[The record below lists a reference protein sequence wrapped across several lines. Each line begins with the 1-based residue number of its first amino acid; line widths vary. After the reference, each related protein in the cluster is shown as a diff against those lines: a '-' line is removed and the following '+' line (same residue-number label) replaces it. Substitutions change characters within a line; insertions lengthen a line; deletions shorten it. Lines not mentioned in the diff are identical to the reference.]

1 MRPGRI
7 FLFLLAVVLTLFILS
22 LATGNRKLWGDK
34 SLFNA
39 PSDTSLQQSAPADT
53 VPVQEVLPD
62 TVLPEADLPVA
73 ALPDTTLPAKALLDT
88 TLPESITRDTQPI
101 AALKDSV
108 SRATVAPFFPGDAI
122 RDSLAAGKQVRIMYY
137 GDSQIEGDRMTSL
150 LRKRLRESGGGSGPG
165 LISPVMPVMYT
176 RSFVVKSSANWV
188 RYTLLDYR
196 SGVLPHNRLGPMLAV
211 CRFKPP
217 QDTLKE
223 PVYAS
228 VKITPVP
235 GADESVSKYENLR
248 IFYGNNPDTV
258 FVSVRSGSKLLD
270 FAMLETGTG
279 PLEYHTPLPSLS
291 DITIEFTGRSS
302 PDIYALSLESSD
314 GVIVDNIP
322 VRGSAGLE
330 FVMTDPEG
338 FEECFSKLHPDLI
351 FHQFGLNVVRN
362 VRSEYHYYE
371 EGLVKQVGYL
381 RKTSG
386 GVPVVLVSLTDMAL
400 KTEDTIIPYKNIP
413 AIRNAQRKAAL
424 RSGVIF
430 WDAWE
435 SMGGKGSIVKWS
447 KHIPPLAA
455 KDLTH
460 LSNAGADTIALRIY
474 SDLLIA
480 KTMEVSTPPDTLLI
494 AAADT
499 AVLPEPE
506 TTETITADEV
516 LTVEEPQAESRTSV
530 LSFLKYNPKKTFI
543 FTTPA
548 FWTFLLVVMAGFA
561 LIRKKRAMCHTWLL
575 LVSLYF
581 YYKAGGLFFILLLFS
596 CVTTYLTAL
605 YTSRATGRPMKR
617 FWLILN
623 IIVSLGLLSY
633 FKYAGF
639 FTESVN
645 SLLGTSFRSYDFFSA
660 WSNNMFGTGFDVS
673 QIILPIGISFFTF
686 QALSYN
692 IDVYRGKIE
701 PVRSFID
708 YSFYHTFF
716 PQLIAGPI
724 VRASEFVPQMKG
736 EYTISRNEFGQAVFL
751 ILQGLIK
758 KVIISDFISVGF
770 IDRVFDTPALYSG
783 FENLM
788 SVYGYGLQIY
798 CDFSGYTD
806 IAIGVALLMGF
817 RLPLNFNSPYKAS
830 NISEFWK
837 RWHITLSRWL
847 KDYLYV
853 PLGGNRHG
861 AVRTGISLMVTMLIG
876 GLWHGAATRFVIW
889 GGMHGVALVID
900 KIWQW
905 IFRGVKRK
913 SYIAHLAGIIITF
926 NFVSF
931 AWIFFR
937 AGSMEDAGV
946 MLSQIFSSF
955 SPGNYR
961 VVLMAYLPVLI
972 LIASGYIL
980 HFLPVTVKEAYRG
993 LFIRTPLVIKFLIVI
1008 GVAILL
1014 NKVGTEVLQPF
1025 IYFRF

>member
-22 LATGNRKLWGDK
+22 LATGDRKLWGDK
-34 SLFNA
+34 SLFKV
-39 PSDTSLQQSAPADT
+39 PSDTSLQQSSLADT
-53 VPVQEVLPD
+53 VSVQAALPEPVSPEAVLPD
-62 TVLPEADLPVA
+62 TTQPEM
-73 ALPDTTLPAKALLDT
+73 
-88 TLPESITRDTQPI
+88 ITRDTLP
-101 AALKDSV
+101 APALKDSV
-108 SRATVAPFFPGDAI
+108 SRATVTPFFPGDAI
-122 RDSLAAGKQVRIMYY
+122 RDSLAAGKQVRIMFY
-137 GDSQIEGDRMTSL
+137 GDSQIEGDRLTSL
-150 LRKRLRESGGGSGPG
+150 LRKQLRESGGGTGPG
-165 LISPVMPVMYT
+165 LISPVTPVMYT
-176 RSFVVKSSANWV
+176 RSYVVKSSANWV

-217 QDTLKE
+217 QDTLNT

-228 VKITPVP
+228 VKINPVP

-270 FAMLETGTG
+270 FTMLETGAG
-279 PLEYHTPLPSLS
+279 PLEYSTSLPSLS
-291 DITIEFTGRSS
+291 DIIIEFTGRSS

-330 FVMTDPEG
+330 FVMTDTAGLEG
-338 FEECFSKLHPDLI
+338 CFAKLHPDMI

-371 EGLVKQVGYL
+371 EGLVKQVDYL
-381 RKTSG
+381 RKVTG

-400 KTEDTIIPYKNIP
+400 KSEDTIIPYTNIP
-413 AIRNAQRKAAL
+413 AIRDAQKKAAG

-430 WDAWE
+430 WDAWA
-435 SMGGKGSIVKWS
+435 SMGGKGSIVKWFN
-447 KHIPPLAA
+447 HVPPLAS

-480 KTMEVSTPPDTLLI
+480 KTMAVSTPPDTLS
-494 AAADT
+494 AAAGT
-499 AVLPEPE
+499 VGLPDPE
-506 TTETITADEV
+506 TAESAVADTV
-516 LTVEEPQAESRTSV
+516 LTVEKPETKSRTSV
-530 LSFLKYNPKKTFI
+530 LSFLKYNPQKTFI

-605 YTSRATGRPMKR
+605 YTSRAKGRPMKR
-617 FWLILN
+617 FWLIIN

-639 FTESVN
+639 FTESIN
-645 SLLGTSFRSYDFFSA
+645 SFLGTSFRSYDFFSA

-701 PVRSFID
+701 PVKSFID

-736 EYTISRNEFGQAVFL
+736 EYTISRNEFGHGLFL

-806 IAIGVALLMGF
+806 IAIGVAMLMGF

-830 NISEFWK
+830 NISDFWK

-861 AVRTGISLMVTMLIG
+861 AVRTGINLMITMLIG
-876 GLWHGAATRFVIW
+876 GLWHGAATRFVLW
-889 GGMHGVALVID
+889 GGLHGIALVID

-905 IFRGVKRK
+905 MFRGVKRK
-913 SYIAHLAGIIITF
+913 SRIAQLAGIIITF

-993 LFIRTPLVIKFLIVI
+993 LFIRMPLVIKFLIAI

>member
-22 LATGNRKLWGDK
+22 LAAGDRKLWGDK
-34 SLFNA
+34 SLFKV
-39 PSDTSLQQSAPADT
+39 PSDTTLQQSNPAGP
-53 VPVQEVLPD
+53 VPAQAVVPD
-62 TVLPEADLPVA
+62 TTAPVVT
-73 ALPDTTLPAKALLDT
+73 LPDTTLSEAIK
-88 TLPESITRDTQPI
+88 RNTQTVS
-101 AALKDSV
+101 AVKDSV
-108 SRATVAPFFPGDAI
+108 SQATVAPFFPGDAI

-137 GDSQIEGDRMTSL
+137 GDSQVEGDRMTSL
-150 LRKRLRESGGGSGPG
+150 LRKQLRENGGGTGPG

-176 RSFVVKSSANWV
+176 RSYVVKSSANWV

-270 FAMLETGTG
+270 FAMLETGSG
-279 PLEYHTPLPSLS
+279 PLEYSTPLPSLS

-302 PDIYALSLESSD
+302 PDIYALSLESND

-330 FVMTDPEG
+330 FVMTDAEC
-338 FEECFSKLHPDLI
+338 FKECFSKLHPDMI

-371 EGLVKQVGYL
+371 EGLVKQVDFL
-381 RKTSG
+381 RKVSG
-386 GVPVVLVSLTDMAL
+386 GAPVVLVSLTDMAL

-413 AIRNAQRKAAL
+413 AIRDAQRRAAV

-435 SMGGKGSIVKWS
+435 SMGGKGSIVRWS

-460 LSNAGADTIALRIY
+460 LSNAGADTMASRIY
-474 SDLLIA
+474 SDLLTA
-480 KTMEVSTPPDTLLI
+480 KTMAAALPADTLI
-494 AAADT
+494 AAAGT
-499 AVLPEPE
+499 VVLPV
-506 TTETITADEV
+506 TVTAESAVADTVLTDEV
-516 LTVEEPQAESRTSV
+516 PQAVSRTSV

-596 CVTTYLTAL
+596 CVTTYLTAI
-605 YTSRATGRPMKR
+605 YTSRATGKPMKR

-660 WSNNMFGTGFDVS
+660 WSNNMFGTRFDVS

-701 PVRSFID
+701 PVKSFID

-736 EYTISRNEFGQAVFL
+736 EYTISRNEFGQALFL

-758 KVIISDFISVGF
+758 KVIISDFISVNF

-830 NISEFWK
+830 NISDFWK

-861 AVRTGISLMVTMLIG
+861 AVRTGINLMITMLIG
-876 GLWHGAATRFVIW
+876 GLWHGAATRFVLW
-889 GGMHGVALVID
+889 GGMHGIALVID

-905 IFRGVKRK
+905 IFRGVKRT
-913 SYIAHLAGIIITF
+913 SPIAHLAGIIITF

>member
-7 FLFLLAVVLTLFILS
+7 FLFLLAVVLALFILS
-22 LATGNRKLWGDK
+22 LAAGNRKLWGDK
-34 SLFNA
+34 SLNEI
-39 PSDTSLQQSAPADT
+39 PPDTSLQQFYPADS
-53 VPVQEVLPD
+53 VPVQAIRPD
-62 TVLPEADLPVA
+62 TTLSEK
-73 ALPDTTLPAKALLDT
+73 ALPDTTLTHAVTHDT
-88 TLPESITRDTQPI
+88 LSAP
-101 AALKDSV
+101 ALKDSV
-108 SRATVAPFFPGDAI
+108 SSVTVAPFFPGDAI
-122 RDSLAAGKQVRIMYY
+122 RDSLAAGKQVRIMFY
-137 GDSQIEGDRMTSL
+137 GDSQIEGDRLTSL
-150 LRKRLRESGGGSGPG
+150 LRKELRENRGGTGPG
-165 LISPVMPVMYT
+165 LISPLMPVMYT
-176 RSFVVKSSANWV
+176 RSYVVKSSANWV

-196 SGVLPHNRLGPMLAV
+196 SGALPHNRLGPMLAV
-211 CRFKPP
+211 CRFKSP
-217 QDTLKE
+217 QDTLRE

-270 FAMLETGTG
+270 FAMLETGAG
-279 PLEYHTPLPSLS
+279 PLEYYTPLPSLS
-291 DITIEFTGRSS
+291 DVTIEFTGRSS
-302 PDIYALSLESSD
+302 PDIYALSLESND

-338 FEECFSKLHPDLI
+338 FEGCFSKLHPDMI

-371 EGLVKQVGYL
+371 EGLAKQVDYL
-381 RKTSG
+381 RNVSG
-386 GVPVVLVSLTDMAL
+386 GAPVVLVSLTDMAL
-400 KTEDTIIPYKNIP
+400 KSDDTIIPYRNIP
-413 AIRNAQRKAAL
+413 AIRDAQKRAAI

-435 SMGGKGSIVKWS
+435 AMGGRGSIVKWYN
-447 KHIPPLAA
+447 HMPPLAS

-460 LSNAGADTIALRIY
+460 LSNAGADTMASKIY
-474 SDLLIA
+474 SDLLTARTVAASI
-480 KTMEVSTPPDTLLI
+480 PPDTLF
-494 AAADT
+494 AAADPG
-499 AVLPEPE
+499 VLPD
-506 TTETITADEV
+506 TATAEAAQEDEV
-516 LTVEEPQAESRTSV
+516 LTVEEPQAERRV
-530 LSFLKYNPKKTFI
+530 PLFSFLKYNPQKTFI

-548 FWTFLLVVMAGFA
+548 FWIFLLVVMAGFA
-561 LIRKKRAMCHTWLL
+561 LIRKRRAMCHTWLL

-596 CVTTYLTAL
+596 CVSTYLTAL
-605 YTSRATGRPMKR
+605 YTSRAAGRPMKR

-623 IIVSLGLLSY
+623 IIVSLGFLSY

-639 FTESVN
+639 FTESIN

-660 WSNNMFGTGFDVS
+660 WSNRMFGTAFDVS
-673 QIILPIGISFFTF
+673 DIILPIGISFFTF

-701 PVRSFID
+701 PVKNFID

-724 VRASEFVPQMKG
+724 VRASEFIPQMKG
-736 EYTISRNEFGQAVFL
+736 EYTISRNEFGHSLFL

-770 IDRVFDTPALYSG
+770 IDRVFETPALYSG

-806 IAIGVALLMGF
+806 IAIGVAMLMGF

-861 AVRTGISLMVTMLIG
+861 AVRTGINLMLTMLIG
-876 GLWHGAATRFVIW
+876 GLWHGAAIRFVIW
-889 GGMHGVALVID
+889 GGLHGIALVTD

-913 SYIAHLAGIIITF
+913 SRLAHLAGIIVTF

-980 HFLPVTVKEAYRG
+980 HFLPVTVKESYRG
-993 LFIRTPLVIKFLIVI
+993 LFIRMPVVIKFLIVI